1 MGNKMD
7 RFLSAV
13 EKCPLVPVLT
23 IESASGAGELAR
35 ALLEAGLTVAEVT
48 LRTDEA
54 LAAIA
59 VMKREVPD
67 LLVGAGTILSPADIR
82 TTLDAGSD
90 FLVTPA
96 STPTLRTALKQVS
109 VPVFP
114 GVATASEALAAYE
127 DGFEYQ
133 KFFPAESNGGV
144 KALKSIGAPIPQ
156 IKFMPTGGINGSSVL
171 GYLACQ
177 NVIAVGGSWMINN
190 EAIKNV
196 DWKALVEH
204 TRGAVEAIILIN

>member
-1 MGNKMD
+1 MSAKMQ
-7 RFLSAV
+7 RFLEALD
-13 EKCPLVPVLT
+13 KCPLVPVLT
-23 IESASGAGELAR
+23 IHSANSAGELAQ
-35 ALLEAGLTVAEVT
+35 ALLDAGLTVAEVT

-54 LAAIA
+54 VA
-59 VMKREVPD
+59 VIEIMKREVPD

-82 TTLDAGSD
+82 TTLDVGCD

-96 STPTLRTALKQVS
+96 STPKLRAALKQVS

-133 KFFPAESNGGV
+133 KFFPAESYGGV

-156 IKFMPTGGINGSSVL
+156 IKFMPTGGISRVTAPD
-171 GYLACQ
+171 YLACK
-177 NVIAVGGSWMINN
+177 NVVGVGGSWMVCGD
-190 EAIKNV
+190 AIKNSNWARLRDYTTAAV
-196 DWKALVEH
+196 HAIKA
-204 TRGAVEAIILIN
+204 